1 MPRDKTCT
9 SPAPRY
15 LRATAISTLAA
26 SAIPAAFM
34 LYAIYDVQH
43 GPPVDAS
50 EAQGLAMILAYLLA
64 AIAFV
69 AIAFPLVGWHLYK
82 RQGLTRQ
89 RFYKALFVM
98 LAVASLIPAALLAA
112 MGFGAS
118 AFVLAPA
125 SFTILATLTLPL
137 RPLWLKVAI

>member
-1 MPRDKTCT
+1 
-9 SPAPRY
+9 
-15 LRATAISTLAA
+15 
-26 SAIPAAFM
+26 
-34 LYAIYDVQH
+34 
-43 GPPVDAS
+43 
-50 EAQGLAMILAYLLA
+50 MILAHLLA

-82 RQGLTRQ
+82 RQRLTRQ
-89 RFYKALFVM
+89 RFYKALFVL
-98 LAVASLIPAALLAA
+98 LAVASLHPAALLAA
-112 MGFGAS
+112 MGFGTS